1 MTSSTLSPSAASNPS
16 PPSATHHTATAVPS
30 RAVFLEVEKRVL
42 EVIRGNKG
50 AVRLSLATI
59 LARGHLLLE
68 DVPGVGKTTLARAL
82 ARVLGVG
89 FSRVQFTADL
99 LPSDLVGIPIL
110 DPREGTLRFKKGPL
124 FANLVLADEINRASP
139 KTQSALLE
147 AMADRSVSV
156 DDVTHDLPRPFHV
169 LATQNPVEHHGAYP
183 LPESQLDRFL
193 VCLSL
198 GYPPVED
205 ERALLVRNQTS
216 ETSLSE
222 LSPML
227 DAGALHAAQS
237 HVASLRLDE
246 AIASYLMAIVEGTR
260 RHPEVELPCSPRGS
274 LAWAGLCRAMAFLDG
289 RSFVI
294 PDDVKATASAVLA
307 HRLGIRGAVVHSR
320 KRASGIVDEII
331 AGIVVPR

>member
-1 MTSSTLSPSAASNPS
+1 VPAAAPAAVSTAAPGASTA
-16 PPSATHHTATAVPS
+16 PPS
-30 RAVFLEVEKRVL
+30 RELFLEVERRVL
-42 EVIRGNKG
+42 AVVRGNPA
-50 AVRLSLATI
+50 AVRLAMATI

-99 LPSDLVGIPIL
+99 LPSDMVGVPIL

-124 FANLVLADEINRASP
+124 FAHIVLADEINRASP

-156 DDVTHDLPRPFHV
+156 DDVTHELPRPFHV

-198 GYPPVED
+198 GYPPAED
-205 ERALLVRNQTS
+205 ERALLVQNRTS
-216 ETSLSE
+216 EDGLAA
-222 LSPML
+222 LLPAL
-227 DAGALHAAQS
+227 DAERLAAAQA
-237 HVASLRLDE
+237 HVAGLTLND
-246 AIASYLMAIVEGTR
+246 AVAGYLLAIVEGTR
-260 RHPEVELPCSPRGS
+260 RHPEIELPCSPRGS
-274 LAWAGLCRAMAFLDG
+274 LAWAGLCRARAFLDG
-289 RSFVI
+289 RAFVI
-294 PDDVKATASAVLA
+294 PDDVKVTAPAVLS
-307 HRLGIRGAVVHSR
+307 HRLGIRGAVHHNR
-320 KRASGIVDEII
+320 RRAEALIDEIV
-331 AGIVVPR
+331 ASVAVPR